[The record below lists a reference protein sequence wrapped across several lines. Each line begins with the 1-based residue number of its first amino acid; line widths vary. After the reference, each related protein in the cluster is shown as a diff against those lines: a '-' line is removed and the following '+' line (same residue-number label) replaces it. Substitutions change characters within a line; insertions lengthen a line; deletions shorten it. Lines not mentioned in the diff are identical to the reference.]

1 MAEPTQ
7 RAPVYEDIKVFIRRR
22 IENGELPSGARVPSE
37 YQLARELGVSRN
49 RTRLALRELE
59 VEGYVIRRRGSGTYV
74 APLPNHIPVADL
86 GSNRPVVISF
96 PKFESRYSR
105 RVVEGFMAYMGHHKV
120 PAIAYH
126 LHSDHQS
133 EVQALRSIV
142 DSGVSGLVAWLEHDT
157 PTLRAFLDSLRRRRF
172 PIVLVDR
179 YVDYPGVDCV
189 TSANEEMGYTLTKAL
204 IANGHRRIAFAG
216 YRPGVS
222 SALDRYRGYRRAM
235 EETQAKPRIGGGPV
249 EPFEPIA
256 IDFADLTDNCRNAIR
271 DVMAMRDKPTAFVC
285 MHDKVM
291 FRVHRETAALGFSTP
306 DDIAFAAIDDM
317 HPCAEFPPVPLA
329 TTVAQRAITL
339 GTESAKVLR
348 ARMASPEA
356 QAQRIAIPSGPLV
369 EEPKGIVAV
378 EAESA

>member
-1 MAEPTQ
+1 MSEPNQ
-7 RAPVYEDIKVFIRRR
+7 RVPVYEDIKVLIRRR
-22 IENGELPSGARVPSE
+22 IEKGELASGERVPSE

-59 VEGYVIRRRGSGTYV
+59 VEGYVVRRRGSGTYV
-74 APLPNHIPVADL
+74 APLPNRIPVADL
-86 GSNRPVVISF
+86 GINRPVVISF

-105 RVVEGFMAYMGHHKV
+105 RVVEGFMAYMGKHDV

-126 LHSDHQS
+126 LHSDHDS

-142 DSGVSGLVAWLEHDT
+142 DSGVDGLVAWLEHDT
-157 PTLRAFLDSLRRRRF
+157 PTMRAFIDSLRRRQF

-179 YVDYPGVDCV
+179 HLDYPNADCV

-204 IANGHRRIAFAG
+204 IAKGHHRIAFAG

-235 EETQAKPRIGGGPV
+235 AEIQANRSTGKGAV
-249 EPFEPIA
+249 TPFEPIA

-291 FRVHRETAALGFSTP
+291 FRVHRETAALGFATP
-306 DDIAFAAIDDM
+306 DDIAFAAVDDL
-317 HPCAEFPPVPLA
+317 HPGDGFPAVPLA
-329 TTVAQRAITL
+329 TTVAQQAIAL
-339 GTESAKVLR
+339 GTESARILL
-348 ARMASPEA
+348 ARMATPGA
-356 QAQRIAIPSGPLV
+356 QVQRITIQSGPLV
-369 EEPKGIVAV
+369 EKRKGVAEV
-378 EAESA
+378 DTESA